1 MRISV
6 LLKVGNTEFFANPKN
21 PMRKLF
27 ETKTYINKME
37 LNVGFRTESDFAAA
51 ASDARLDASPAAGT
65 SPLQA
70 QLPLFS

>member
-6 LLKVGNTEFFANPKN
+6 LLEVVKLATQNFSPTLKIQCENCLKPK
-21 PMRKLF
+21 L
-27 ETKTYINKME
+27 INKME

-51 ASDARLDASPAAGT
+51 ASDAAGT

-70 QLPLFS
+70 AQLPLFS